1 LFVQKSPISQY
12 KIDQKEPHFS
22 FQNCPKRALCLIP
35 KLSKKAQISIH
46 SEIGICWL
54 DFQHLRLDFSAP
66 KPAAVTEDSKF
77 AGSFQNC
84 SLALRPVRHNS
95 CLGEIKFSPRGLY
108 IHTDTRTRTHTHTHI
123 HAPDHSRTQLKKKKR
138 GGGKNTKKPTCTGPT
153 RPTNSVCVQRA

>member
-1 LFVQKSPISQY
+1 MSHSKIVQKSPNFHSFGNW
-12 KIDQKEPHFS
+12 DLLARFS
-22 FQNCPKRALCLIP
+22 APKAR
-35 KLSKKAQISIH
+35 
-46 SEIGICWL
+46 
-54 DFQHLRLDFSAP
+54 FSAP